1 MLERGA
7 AVGLVMLWGL
17 AAGCDN
23 TPLAAPHPVTSGGAG
38 TTGAAGA
45 PAVVPQ
51 SLVIPDDIVAPVMSC
66 SNGFTYA
73 LNLPCQIGQ
82 SPILEVDCSYG
93 TGTNIYQVL
102 RFRLPGILPDAS
114 GSLVTGPPLGT
125 PQPFHAQLAGLPNA
139 VISSGDTDYFLT
151 SMDGT
156 VTFTK
161 GTLTDRT
168 LDGWFT
174 HLDFIF
180 TSGDHTIS
188 CTLDRGRFTTVPG
201 AYV

>member
-1 MLERGA
+1 MLDRGA

-38 TTGAAGA
+38 TTRAAGA

-73 LNLPCQIGQ
+73 LNLPCQLGE
-82 SPILEVDCSYG
+82 SPVFETDCSFG
-93 TGTNIYQVL
+93 KGTNNYV
-102 RFRLPGILPDAS
+102 RFGLPQSLPDAG
-114 GSLVTGPPLGT
+114 GSFSGPPLGT
-125 PQPFHAQLAGLPNA
+125 LQRFQAQLVPPNA
-139 VISSGDTDYFLT
+139 VISSGDLDYYLT

-201 AYV
+201 AYE